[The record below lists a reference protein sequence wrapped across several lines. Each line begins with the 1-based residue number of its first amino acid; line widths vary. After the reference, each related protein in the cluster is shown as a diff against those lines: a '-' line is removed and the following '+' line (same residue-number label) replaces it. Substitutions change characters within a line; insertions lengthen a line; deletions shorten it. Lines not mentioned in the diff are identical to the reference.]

1 MSASNIGMVQMLHN
15 GTPIL
20 GRDNNFELAYSTEHC
35 DGSCEFDLSTAD
47 FLQVWW
53 KVEDRSLTCP
63 QIQSYDG
70 DYVCRGT
77 ATTAGEDADVTSEEI
92 SVITY
97 CKYSYACP

>member
-1 MSASNIGMVQMLHN
+1 MSASNIDSVQILHN

-20 GRDNNFELAYSTEHC
+20 DISNNFEMELSIEHC
-35 DGSCEFDLSTAD
+35 AGSCKYDLPTAEL
-47 FLQVWW
+47 LQVWW

-70 DYVCRGT
+70 EYVCIGT
-77 ATTAGEDADVTSEEI
+77 ATTAGEDAHVTSEEI